1 MSVDLSGRLAA
12 LDAWL
17 ATHAPETHSALNASA
32 SNDALDA
39 FERHVGFTLPADFR
53 TLYRWHDGQAESMD
67 TTEAGVFG
75 LPFIPLADGQAEWD
89 VWHAML
95 TNNPELHETMPGQVS
110 HPPGHIR
117 EQYIT
122 PGWVPF
128 TKDSGG
134 NSVGIDLDPGPL
146 GTPGQVISFGRDEN
160 EKYVLSRSLAA
171 FVDEFVR
178 RLEQGRV
185 RVYQPDDDGFALEL
199 QAASG
204 EFMDGYSVL
213 ADLFPGFGA
222 SPTP

>member
-1 MSVDLSGRLAA
+1 MSIDLSARLAA

-17 ATHAPETHSALNASA
+17 AIHAPETHGALNAGA
-32 SNDALDA
+32 SDDELDA
-39 FERHVGFTLPADFR
+39 FERRTGFSLPADFR

-67 TTEAGVFG
+67 ATEAGVFG
-75 LPFIPLADGQAEWD
+75 LAFIPLSDVQAEWD
-89 VWHAML
+89 VWNDML
-95 TNNPELHETMPGQVS
+95 TDDSRINETMPGQTS
-110 HPPGHIR
+110 RPAGHIR

-128 TKDSGG
+128 TKDFGG

-146 GTPGQVISFGRDEN
+146 GTPGQVITFGRDEKD
-160 EKYVLSRSLAA
+160 KYVLAASLAD
-171 FVDEFVR
+171 FIDEYVR

-185 RVYQPDDDGFALEL
+185 RVYQPDDDGFTLEL

-204 EFMDGYSVL
+204 EFMDGYRVL